1 MGIGNL
7 KEIYHLS
14 LYLYPRKF
22 RREFGEE
29 MEEIFA
35 SLVDDAGQRGTL
47 EMTRLQLREFSEL
60 PYNAIREHL
69 APLTNGTVRYFSRH
83 PVLSGMVGYALG
95 YGLIRLPKALSNQVP
110 LFNIFS
116 TELGW
121 YMLVFIAGVIG
132 GSMLGL
138 SLRHG
143 GSRWFGLLGGLSQ
156 LGSYL
161 LVNMVLS
168 RLFPGRTNGPVEGV
182 VGLVIILLYPLI
194 NGLLV
199 GGILGTF
206 SENWRYI
213 LRFSGFGVAGFVAG
227 YLADRLVAALIES
240 YLLNPV
246 YNPLPAWA
254 GVWEGVF
261 TVLPYLVFG
270 AVIGTAL
277 GLANRKPWLLKTRLA
292 I

>member
-1 MGIGNL
+1 MGIANL

-35 SLVDDAGQRGTL
+35 SLADDAGQKGSRA
-47 EMTRLQLREFSEL
+47 MTRLQLREFSEL

-69 APLTNGTVRYFSRH
+69 APLTTRMVRYFSHH

-95 YGLIRLPKALSNQVP
+95 YGLMKIPEVFRDQAPSIFFF
-110 LFNIFS
+110 FNS
-116 TELGW
+116 LGW
-121 YMLVFIAGVIG
+121 YLLVFIAGVIG

-156 LGSYL
+156 LVSYL
-161 LVNMVLS
+161 LVNMVWF
-168 RLFPGRTNGPVEGV
+168 RFFPGRNNVPVEGV
-182 VGLVIILLYPLI
+182 VSLAIILLYPLI

-206 SENWRYI
+206 SENWHYI

-227 YLADRLVAALIES
+227 YLANRLVAALIES
-240 YLLNPV
+240 YLLNPA

-261 TVLPYLVFG
+261 TVFPYLVFG

-277 GLANRKPWLLKTRLA
+277 GLANRKPRLLKTRLA

>member
-1 MGIGNL
+1 MGVANL

-29 MEEIFA
+29 MEEVFA
-35 SLVDDAGQRGTL
+35 GLVYDAGQNGSL
-47 EMTRLQLREFSEL
+47 PLLRLQLREFSEL

-69 APLTNGTVRYFSRH
+69 APLTNGTVRYFTRH

-95 YGLIRLPKALSNQVP
+95 YSLIKIPVALREQVP
-110 LFNIFS
+110 LFNFFF
-116 TELGW
+116 TDVGW
-121 YMLVFIAGVIG
+121 YLLVFIAGVIG

-156 LGSYL
+156 LASYL
-161 LVNMVLS
+161 LVNSIWL
-168 RLFPGRTNGPVEGV
+168 RFFPGRNNGPVEGV

-194 NGLLV
+194 YGLLV
-199 GGILGTF
+199 GGILGTV
-206 SENWRYI
+206 SNNWRYI
-213 LRFSGFGVAGFVAG
+213 LRFSGFGVTGFVAG

-240 YLLNPV
+240 YLLNPL

-254 GVWEGVF
+254 GVWEGVY
-261 TVLPYLVFG
+261 TVIPYLIFG

-277 GLANRKPWLLKTRLA
+277 GLANRKPRLLKTRLA